1 MYTKSH
7 NVEIMMD
14 SETDEI
20 IKWSFKSLLQKH
32 REWICFNIS
41 LFFDDHLQ
49 KIGSKRGGSN
59 VDSPK

>member
-1 MYTKSH
+1 
-7 NVEIMMD
+7 MMD

-59 VDSPK
+59 ADSPK